1 MKVQKVNTYHQCM
14 TGEVRKKVIKWTRDF
29 QKGKYAKAV
38 EGKDYSI
45 KVNQSIAN
53 PKTCDAYIIC
63 ICGNS
68 LCSDKMERE
77 LFLTGIN
84 TLRSVAI

>member
-1 MKVQKVNTYHQCM
+1 MKVQNVKTYHQCM
-14 TGEVRKKVIKWTRDF
+14 TGEVRKKVIKCTRDF
-29 QKGKYAKAV
+29 QKGKYTKAV

-53 PKTCDAYIIC
+53 PKTCDASIIC

-68 LCSDKMERE
+68 YVVTKWRE
-77 LFLTGIN
+77 NYF
-84 TLRSVAI
+84 